1 MNINYN
7 FRTIVSHGNCQCS
20 LYTYYIP
27 PTIVSPSPVEPVI
40 LKATCERVAVAIN
53 RNFPLRRQLQEEEQ
67 ARLP

>member
-7 FRTIVSHGNCQCS
+7 FGNCPCL

-27 PTIVSPSPVEPVI
+27 ATILSPSPVEPVI
-40 LKATCERVAVAIN
+40 LKATCERVALAVN
-53 RNFPLRRQLQEEEQ
+53 RDFPLRRQLQEEEQ